1 MYYQETKQEALRLRR
16 EGYSYTYIKNVLKIP
31 KSTLSDWLH
40 NIKFTPNKVTL
51 ETIGKARIESGKY
64 KNKLKKENILKAVL
78 QAEKD
83 IGNMTNRD
91 IMMLGLG
98 IYIGEGGKT
107 AGLTRLINS
116 DPKIITFMI
125 KWFKTSFNVKVK
137 NLTLRL
143 HLYPDNDVDKCI
155 KYWSQ
160 KTKIPTTQFT
170 KTIID
175 TRTDKKNKNR
185 NKLPFGTAH
194 LSIKSFNNKD
204 LGVYLHRRIMAWINK
219 VL

>member
-1 MYYQETKQEALRLRR
+1 MYYQETKKEAIRLRKD
-16 EGYSYTYIKNVLKIP
+16 GYSYTYIRDTLKVP

-40 NIKFTPNKVTL
+40 NIKFIPNKVTL
-51 ETIGKARIESGKY
+51 ETIGRARIESGKY
-64 KNKLKKENILKAVL
+64 KNNLKKENINKANL

-83 IGNMTNRD
+83 IGTISNRD

-116 DPKIITFMI
+116 DPKIIRLAI
-125 KWFKTSFNVKVK
+125 KWFKFCFNIKMK

-143 HLYPDNDVDKCI
+143 HLYPDNDINKSI
-155 KYWSQ
+155 NYWS
-160 KTKIPTTQFT
+160 KETKIPKEQFT

-175 TRTDKKNKNR
+175 NRTDKKDKKR
-185 NKLPFGTAH
+185 HKLPFGTAH
-194 LSIKSFNNKD
+194 LSIKSFGDKE